1 MHRDGENVR
10 VIELLDV
17 DQDLARSVPEDEQGV
32 ARANLTVPALRL
44 EPGGRGLA
52 GLGEPDCVG
61 LLLIE
66 GFVTR
71 DVEFAGRRSR
81 ELLGSGDLLRP
92 WDLEMDFMP
101 PFAESSFTVMEP
113 STLAYLDRR
122 ILRLGARWPDL
133 VDQLVRRAMH
143 RSRWLAIRL
152 AIGSV
157 NKVSRRLLL
166 FFWHAAG
173 RWGRVT
179 PRGVELPFVLTHGVL
194 AELVGARR
202 PSVTTALTELQREGA
217 LITDRADRGTRF
229 TLRREPPG
237 EPVLEG

>member
-1 MHRDGENVR
+1 MHCEGESVQ
-10 VIELLDV
+10 VIDLLDV
-17 DQDLARSVPEDEQGV
+17 DQDLAGAVPEDERDV
-32 ARANLTVPALRL
+32 ARANLTVPARRL
-44 EPGGRGLA
+44 EPGEHGLA
-52 GLGEPDCVG
+52 DLGRPGCAG
-61 LLLIE
+61 LLLID

-101 PFAESSFTVMEP
+101 PFAESSFTVMES
-113 STLAYLDRR
+113 STLAYIDRR
-122 ILRLGARWPDL
+122 IIRLGARWPDL

-157 NKVSRRLLL
+157 TKVSRRLLL

-194 AELVGARR
+194 AELVGAKR

-217 LITDRADRGTRF
+217 LIADRADRGSRF
-229 TLRREPPG
+229 TLRKDPPG
-237 EPVLEG
+237 ETG